1 MNDEKTPIFN
11 IDLLSF
17 DTFILAVRT
26 TDGKIIMRLD
36 SDGTMITTGDFRV
49 EPTLGYYEE
58 FVIPCYPWSLGY
70 YDKEKNEINH
80 PELPEKPIE

>member
-36 SDGTMITTGDFRV
+36 SDGTMTTTGN
-49 EPTLGYYEE
+49 
-58 FVIPCYPWSLGY
+58 FVIEPSLVY